1 MTLQA
6 SDIADL
12 IKTTQNE
19 LGRARFTEIATNI
32 QDHCALRELLN
43 ESRVQFSSV
52 PNVNWNLM
60 TEQSGSARDVGLYEV
75 DQTSVGDVMATAE
88 IPYRHM
94 TANYS
99 IERREIAFNR
109 APSQIVDLV
118 KIRRNDAMISLAEH
132 IEKRFWGVPG
142 SSADEKKIYGIGYWI
157 VDHDHS
163 GSGAGAGFK
172 GGNPTGFANV
182 AGINPDT
189 VTRWKNW
196 SAKYS
201 DTPGSALAGPTYG
214 ATSNPGAGQTGGGN
228 PDSTGFSD
236 MVVQLRE
243 AYVKCAFKPIPGVEY
258 SDYNKGN
265 RYGLYTNYKVIS
277 YLEEVLA
284 RRNDNLGMDVGATDG
299 RVQFRGIPLTYCP
312 YLDSNVTV
320 SAGTVANPIYGID
333 WGVFE
338 SVFLEGEYMRE
349 TGPDTAPNQHTVFT
363 THVDLTMNVR
373 CTDRRR
379 NFVLKDQDGKLLYA

>member
-6 SDIADL
+6 SDIVDL

-19 LGRARFTEIATNI
+19 LGRARFTEIASDI
-32 QDHCALRELLN
+32 QDHCALRELLS
-43 ESRVQFSSV
+43 ESRVQFTGG
-52 PNVNWNLM
+52 PEIQWNLM
-60 TEQSGSARDVGLYEV
+60 TESSGSARDTGLYEV
-75 DQTSVGDVMATAE
+75 DQTNVADVMAIAQ

-109 APSQIVDLV
+109 APAQIVDLV
-118 KIRRNDAMISLAEH
+118 RIRRNDAMVSLAEH
-132 IEKRFWGVPG
+132 IERRFWGVP
-142 SSADEKKIYGIGYWI
+142 STSADNKKIYGIGYWI
-157 VDHDHS
+157 VDDAAK
-163 GSGAGAGFK
+163 GFTGGA
-172 GGNPTGFANV
+172 PTNFTNV
-182 AGINPDT
+182 AGIDPSV
-189 VTRWKNW
+189 VTRWKNY
-196 SAKYS
+196 SAVYS
-201 DTPGSALAGPTYG
+201 DTVSPLAGPTYSSG
-214 ATSNPGAGQTGGGN
+214 QDTAGT

-243 AYVKCAFKPIPGVEY
+243 AYTKCNFKPIPGVAY

-265 RYGLYTNYKVIS
+265 RYGLYTNYAVIS

-299 RVQFRGIPLTYCP
+299 KVVFRGIPLTYCP
-312 YLDSNVTV
+312 YLDSNVTY
-320 SAGTVANPIYGID
+320 SGNVAAYPIYGIN

-338 SVFLEGEYMRE
+338 SCFLEGEYMRE

-363 THVDLTMNVR
+363 THVDLSMNIR

-379 NFVLKDQDGKLLYA
+379 NFVLKDSTSKILYA

>member
-43 ESRVQFSSV
+43 ESRVQFSSG
-52 PNVNWNLM
+52 PNINWNLM

-132 IEKRFWGVPG
+132 IEKRFWGVPA
-142 SSADEKKIYGIGYWI
+142 SSTDEKKIYGIGYWI
-157 VDHDHS
+157 VDAAS
-163 GSGAGAGFK
+163 SSAGFL
-172 GGNPTGFANV
+172 GGAPTGYTTVAN
-182 AGINPDT
+182 INPDT

-196 SAKYS
+196 SAVYS
-201 DTPGSALAGPTYG
+201 DTPGSALSGPTYQDD
-214 ATSNPGAGQTGGGN
+214 ANNPGQRTGGN

-243 AYVKCAFKPIPGVEY
+243 AYVKCNFKPIPGVEY
-258 SDYNKGN
+258 SDYNKGS
-265 RYGLYTNYKVIS
+265 RYGLYTNYKVVS

-284 RRNDNLGMDVGATDG
+284 RRNDNLGMDVGADG
-299 RVQFRGIPLTYCP
+299 RVVFRGIPITYCP
-312 YLDSNVTV
+312 YLDSNVTY
-320 SAGTVANPIYGID
+320 SGGAVANPIYGID

-363 THVDLTMNVR
+363 THVDLTMNIR

-379 NFVLKDQDGKLLYA
+379 QFVLKDASGKLLYA

>member
-43 ESRVQFSSV
+43 ESRVQFSSG

-60 TEQSGSARDVGLYEV
+60 TEHSGSARDVGLYEV

-132 IEKRFWGVPG
+132 IEKRFWGVPA

-157 VDHDHS
+157 VDHNNSTD
-163 GSGAGAGFK
+163 AGAGFK
-172 GGNPTGFANV
+172 GGNPTGFSNV

-201 DTPGSALAGPTYG
+201 DTISPLAGPTY
-214 ATSNPGAGQTGGGN
+214 AGTNGGMTDGGD
-228 PDSTGFSD
+228 PDHTGFSD

-243 AYVKCAFKPIPGVEY
+243 AYVKCNFKPIPGVEY
-258 SDYNKGN
+258 SDYNKGS

-277 YLEEVLA
+277 FLEEVLA

-299 RVQFRGIPLTYCP
+299 RVVFRGIPITYCP

-320 SAGTVANPIYGID
+320 SGGTVANPIYGID

-363 THVDLTMNVR
+363 THVDLTMNIR

-379 NFVLKDQDGKLLYA
+379 QFVLKDQNGKLLYA

>member
-6 SDIADL
+6 SDIVDL

-19 LGRARFTEIATNI
+19 LGRARFTEIASDV

-43 ESRVQFSSV
+43 ESRVQFTGG
-52 PNVNWNLM
+52 PEIQWNLM
-60 TEQSGSARDVGLYEV
+60 TESSGSARDTGLYEV
-75 DQTSVGDVMATAE
+75 DQTNVADVMAIAQ

-109 APSQIVDLV
+109 APAQIVDLV
-118 KIRRNDAMISLAEH
+118 RIRRNDAMISLAEH
-132 IEKRFWGVPG
+132 LEKRFWGVPT
-142 SSADEKKIYGIGYWI
+142 SSSDNKKIYGVGYWI
-157 VDHDHS
+157 VDS
-163 GSGAGAGFK
+163 STKGFTGGA
-172 GGNPTGFANV
+172 PTGFTNV
-182 AGINPDT
+182 AGVDPSV
-189 VTRWKNW
+189 VTRWKNY
-196 SAKYS
+196 SAVYS
-201 DTPGSALAGPTYG
+201 DTISPLAGPTYSSG
-214 ATSNPGAGQTGGGN
+214 QDTAGT

-243 AYVKCAFKPIPGVEY
+243 AYTKCNFKPIPGVAY

-265 RYGLYTNYKVIS
+265 RYGLYTNYAVIS

-299 RVQFRGIPLTYCP
+299 KVVFRGIPLTYCP
-312 YLDSNVTV
+312 YLDSNVTYT
-320 SAGTVANPIYGID
+320 GTGNAAYPIYGIN

-338 SVFLEGEYMRE
+338 SCFLEGEYMRE

-363 THVDLTMNVR
+363 THVDLSMNIR

-379 NFVLKDQDGKLLYA
+379 NFILKDDTPKIVYA

>member
-6 SDIADL
+6 SDLADL
-12 IKTTQNE
+12 ITTTQNE
-19 LGRARFTEIATNI
+19 LGRARFTEIATDI

-43 ESRVQFSSV
+43 ESRVQFTSG
-52 PNVNWNLM
+52 PEIQWNLM
-60 TEQSGSARDVGLYEV
+60 TDQSGSARDVGLYEV
-75 DQTSVGDVMATAE
+75 DQTNVGDVMTTAK

-99 IERREIAFNR
+99 IERREIALNR

-118 KIRRNDAMISLAEH
+118 RIRRNDAMISLAEH
-132 IEKRFWGVPG
+132 IESRFWGVP
-142 SSADEKKIYGIGYWI
+142 SSSTDAKKIFGVGYWI
-157 VDHDHS
+157 VDATDGSS
-163 GSGAGAGFK
+163 GFNGGA
-172 GGNPTGFANV
+172 PTGHTTV
-182 AGINPDT
+182 ADINPST

-196 SAKYS
+196 SAVYS
-201 DTPGSALAGPTYG
+201 DTPGSALAGPTYSSG
-214 ATSNPGAGQTGGGN
+214 ENETGQTGGGN

-236 MVVQLRE
+236 MVVELRE
-243 AYVKCAFKPIPGVEY
+243 AYVKCNFRPIPSVSY

-299 RVQFRGIPLTYCP
+299 KVVFRGIPLTYCP
-312 YLDSNVTV
+312 YLDSNVTIGG
-320 SAGTVANPIYGID
+320 STAFPIYGIN

-338 SVFLEGEYMRE
+338 SCFLEGEYMRE

-363 THVDLTMNVR
+363 THVDLSMNIR

-379 NFVLKDQDGKLLYA
+379 NFVLKNANGKLVYA